1 MRKLGAARM
10 AQRTETRWGQKAQQA
25 VEGGCWPS
33 FHVNVDT
40 TLPLLLDRSEQA
52 QIVALPLIA
61 SVTLASRF
69 SSLSFLTY
77 KIGTMTPTS

>member
-1 MRKLGAARM
+1 MG
-10 AQRTETRWGQKAQQA
+10 TEAQQA
-25 VEGGCWPS
+25 VEGGCWPP

-40 TLPLLLDRSEQA
+40 ALPLLLDRPEQA
-52 QIVALPLIA
+52 QILALPLLG
-61 SVTLASRF
+61 SVTLASHF